1 MEISEMT
8 GRKKELETLEAF
20 VKENRARLII
30 VQGKKRAGK
39 TFLINSFFREKY
51 TFSLTG
57 TDNTTKS
64 MNLKNFAIEL
74 ADRAGKRINTPT
86 NWIRAFS
93 ELKMYLTGQ
102 GAFLYTKL
110 LVNDMIDQKGLISS
124 DMLSDKQVEQ
134 YIRWA
139 EELGITYTIEVKEGV
154 LPVDLKG

>member
-1 MEISEMT
+1 MVELHLQAPGLIESYQKARMT
-8 GRKKELETLEAF
+8 GE
-20 VKENRARLII
+20 
-30 VQGKKRAGK
+30 
-39 TFLINSFFREKY
+39 
-51 TFSLTG
+51 
-57 TDNTTKS
+57 
-64 MNLKNFAIEL
+64 
-74 ADRAGKRINTPT
+74 
-86 NWIRAFS
+86 
-93 ELKMYLTGQ
+93 MYLTGQ